1 VKSGASVARRS
12 WHVWGWGGV
21 CGCVWVRARV
31 SEAEDAK
38 EIKNGGRGRGI
49 GRQAYSHEHD
59 ASDTVD
65 MSVATHL
72 A

>member
-1 VKSGASVARRS
+1 M
-12 WHVWGWGGV
+12 

-65 MSVATHL
+65 MSVGTHL